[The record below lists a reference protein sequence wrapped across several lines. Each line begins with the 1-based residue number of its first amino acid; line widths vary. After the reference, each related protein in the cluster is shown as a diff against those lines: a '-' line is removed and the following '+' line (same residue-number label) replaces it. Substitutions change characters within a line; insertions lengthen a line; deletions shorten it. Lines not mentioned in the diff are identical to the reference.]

1 VPTATIISGLNV
13 LSGAVALLIS
23 YYAYKNNRL
32 VGSILLRYISVGFLL
47 LGVSLFLQ
55 AGTEN
60 LVNITAIEALRK
72 RGIELVAFLLYTTLQ
87 LIAYGVFAWGYGLSF
102 FSRGT
107 SKSPAIPA
115 ILATTASTV
124 TRRLIELTVLVLAV
138 FLASQVA
145 IVVLLF
151 LIVFQGVRVFTHTH
165 SNLSLMVLFGF
176 VLIFVAH
183 VIMLVAALTLG
194 ATINLVG
201 NTIEFCGF
209 VSLVFFLYW
218 SGRVVR

>member
-1 VPTATIISGLNV
+1 VPTATIISVLNV

-47 LGVSLFLQ
+47 LGLSLFLQ

-60 LVNITAIEALRK
+60 IVSATAIDVLK
-72 RGIELVAFLLYTTLQ
+72 VRGVQLVAFLVYTALQ

-107 SKSPAIPA
+107 SKSAAVPAV
-115 ILATTASTV
+115 LATPTATSSRILDV
-124 TRRLIELTVLVLAV
+124 IVFVLAIY
-138 FLASQVA
+138 LASQAA

-151 LIVFQGVRVFTHTH
+151 LIVFQGVRVFSHTH

-176 VLIFVAH
+176 ALIFMGH
-183 VIMLVAALTLG
+183 LLMLTSLLDLSG
-194 ATINLVG
+194 TIYLVG

-209 VSLVFFLYW
+209 VSLLFFLFW
-218 SGRVVR
+218 SGRVVQ